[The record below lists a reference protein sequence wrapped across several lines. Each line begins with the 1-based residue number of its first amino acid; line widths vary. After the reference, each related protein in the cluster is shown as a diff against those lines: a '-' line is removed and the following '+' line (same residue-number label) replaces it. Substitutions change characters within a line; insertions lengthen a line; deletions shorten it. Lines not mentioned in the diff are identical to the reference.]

1 MFGEVAGHFGCRHTL
16 NGEFRLSKTRSLRL
30 VLGLVLAA
38 FGLLSTE
45 TAHAAEETITVRVQ
59 NTAETEGAKK
69 EPIEGVTV
77 EALDGTDK
85 VVATAETND
94 KGIAKLT
101 VPTDGVFKVR
111 LDPDTLPDGLSLPAG
126 DSGERSITVTS
137 GLGGNAAFNLGKASP
152 KAKSKIA
159 QLPQTLIN
167 GIRFGLVIAIMSV
180 GLSLIYGTTGLSNFA
195 HAETVTLG
203 AVVAW
208 TVDNKFRLIGGT
220 GGFGALLQLSFA
232 AIFGVLAALAF
243 SGALEVGV
251 WRPMRK
257 RRIGLTSMM
266 IVSIGI
272 AIFVRFLIQ
281 FRFGAQ
287 PKSYP
292 QFSSQRN
299 LPIIGA
305 TARDTLGAVLSL
317 ILLGGVAY
325 MLMRTRTGKAI
336 RAVSDNPE
344 LSSSTGINT
353 ERIILFVWLLGGG
366 LAGLSGVL
374 FGLDEQVQWN
384 MGSRLLLLM
393 FAAITLGGLGRP
405 FGALVG
411 SLVVGLF
418 VQLWAWLFGGFTDL
432 KNVGALAAL
441 ILILLVRP
449 QGILGSKERIG

>member
-1 MFGEVAGHFGCRHTL
+1 M
-16 NGEFRLSKTRSLRL
+16 NFRLRHLILL
-30 VLGLVLAA
+30 VVACGSVL
-38 FGLLSTE
+38 FGLSAVG
-45 TAHAAEETITVRVQ
+45 TAHAQDGEQVKVRVQ
-59 NTAETEGAKK
+59 FTPSEAGAKK
-69 EPIEGVTV
+69 QPIEGVTV
-77 EALDGTDK
+77 EALDASGA
-85 VVATAETND
+85 VVATDATD
-94 KGIAKLT
+94 AKGIAELT
-101 VPTDGVFKVR
+101 VPTDGVFTIR
-111 LDPDTLPDGLSLPAG
+111 LDATTLPEGIGLPEGDAG
-126 DSGERSITVTS
+126 TRDVSVTA
-137 GLGGNAAFNLGKASP
+137 GLGGNANFNLGKA
-152 KAKSKIA
+152 ASKPA
-159 QLPQTLIN
+159 SKLSTLPRTIVN

-208 TVDNKFRLIGGT
+208 TIDTKFRLVDAT
-220 GGFGALLQLSFA
+220 SGAGAAVQLAF
-232 AIFGVLAALAF
+232 AALAGIAAGAGF
-243 SGALEVGV
+243 SALLETRV

-266 IVSIGI
+266 IVSIGL
-272 AIFVRFLIQ
+272 AILVRFTIQ

-292 QFSSQRN
+292 EFSSQTNVKFGPVEATPRD
-299 LPIIGA
+299 LMAAGLSIIC
-305 TARDTLGAVLSL
+305 LV
-317 ILLGGVAY
+317 GVAY
-325 MLMRTRTGKAI
+325 MLMRTRVGKAI
-336 RAVSDNPE
+336 RAVSDNPD

-353 ERIILFVWLLGGG
+353 DRIILFVWVVGGA

-411 SLVVGLF
+411 SLVVGIF
-418 VQLWAWLFGGFTDL
+418 VQLWAWAFGGFTDL

-441 ILILLVRP
+441 ILILVVRP
-449 QGILGSKERIG
+449 QGILGKQERIG